1 MKHLTFLLLLM
12 IVVVAMSCSKETN
25 PFFSEWKTPFQVP
38 PFEQIKTE
46 HYMPAFE
53 KALALQKTE
62 VADIVNNTEQPTFV
76 NTIVAM
82 EKSGKLLT
90 KVSSVFYG
98 LKEANTNDDFN
109 KIAETLAP
117 IMSQHQDEIALNEK
131 LFEKIKTVYDN
142 KDNENLTAEELIVL
156 EKYYKGFV
164 RSGALLSNED
174 KEIVKGINK
183 ELSSLTLKF
192 GDNVLADNNKFEL
205 VITDKKELVGLTESV
220 IAMGKEAAEVKGYT
234 DSWVYTINRPSLY
247 PFLTYSEN
255 RELREKLFKGYI
267 NKGDNNNEFDNK
279 EIIKKIVNLRLKKAN
294 MLGYKTH
301 ADYVLENTMAKT
313 PAKVNELLMKIWKPA
328 LEKAKVEAYDLQ
340 QLVYKDGH
348 KFKLEA
354 WDWWFYAEKLKKE
367 KYGVDENMLRP
378 YFKMENVRQ
387 GAFDVATK
395 LWGITFTKLENIP
408 VYHED
413 VDAFEVQEKDGTHIG
428 VLYTDY
434 YPRASKRGGAWM
446 DAFRSQSNIKGNA
459 VSPVI
464 YNVGNFAKPS
474 GDTPS
479 LLSVDQVQ
487 TLFHEFGHALHGLLS
502 KCHYPRV
509 SGTSVPTDFVEFP
522 SQIME
527 NWAAD
532 PEVIKVFAKHY
543 QTGETI
549 PDDLLEKVR
558 KAGTFNMGFVTVEY
572 LAAALLDMDWH
583 TQTDYSNLDVNE
595 FENKSLSNI
604 GMIDEIVVRYRS
616 TYFQHIFAGGY
627 SAGYYSYIW
636 SGVLDTDG
644 FQAFKETGDLYDQ
657 KTAKLYRENVLEKG
671 GSEDA
676 MELYVKFRG
685 REPEPDALLEK
696 RGLK

>member
-1 MKHLTFLLLLM
+1 
-12 IVVVAMSCSKETN
+12 
-25 PFFSEWKTPFQVP
+25 
-38 PFEQIKTE
+38 
-46 HYMPAFE
+46 MPAYARGIE
-53 KALALQKTE
+53 EQKAEIA
-62 VADIVNNTEQPTFV
+62 AIINNTEQPSFV
-76 NTIVAM
+76 NTIVAI
-82 EKSGKLLT
+82 EKSGKLLS
-90 KVSSVFYG
+90 KVSNVFTG
-98 LKEANTNDDFN
+98 LKEANTNDEFN

-117 IMSQHQDEIALNEK
+117 IISQHEDEITLNEK
-131 LFEKIKTVYDN
+131 LFGKIKFVYDN
-142 KDNENLTAEELIVL
+142 KENENLTAEELTVL
-156 EKYYKGFV
+156 DKYYKDFV

-205 VITDKKELVGLTESV
+205 VITQKEDLVGLSES
-220 IAMGKEAAEVKGYT
+220 IILMGKEAAEERGYT
-234 DSWVYTINRPSLY
+234 DSWVYTIDRPSLY

-255 RELREKLFKGYI
+255 RKLREKLFKGYI
-267 NKGDNNNEFDNK
+267 NKGNNNNEFDNK
-279 EIIKKIVNLRLKKAN
+279 EIIRKILELRLKKAN

-313 PAKVNELLMKIWKPA
+313 PAKVNELLMKIWEPA
-328 LEKAKVEAYDLQ
+328 LEKAKVEVYDLQ
-340 QLVYKDGH
+340 QLIYKDGE

-395 LWGITFTKLENIP
+395 LWGITFKKLENIP
-408 VYHED
+408 IYHED
-413 VDAFEVQEKDGTHIG
+413 VEAFEVLEKDGTHIG

-434 YPRASKRGGAWM
+434 FPRASKRGGAWM
-446 DAFRSQSNIKGNA
+446 DSFRKQSNIQGNA
-459 VSPVI
+459 ISPVI

-474 GDTPS
+474 GDKPS
-479 LLSVDQVQ
+479 LLSIDQVQ
-487 TLFHEFGHALHGLLS
+487 TLFHEFGHGLHGLLS

-509 SGTSVPTDFVEFP
+509 SGTAVPRDFVEFP

-527 NWAAD
+527 NWAAE
-532 PEVIKVFAKHY
+532 PEVIKLFAKHY

-549 PDDLLEKVR
+549 PDDLLEKVK

-572 LAAALLDMDWH
+572 MSAALLDMDWH
-583 TQTDYSNLDVNE
+583 TQTDYSNIDVNK
-595 FENKSLSNI
+595 FENESLSKI
-604 GMIDEIVVRYRS
+604 GMIDEIVVRYKS

-627 SAGYYSYIW
+627 SSGYYSYIW

-657 KTAKLYRENVLEKG
+657 KTAKLYRENILEKG

-676 MELYVKFRG
+676 MGLYVKFRG
-685 REPEPDALLEK
+685 REPEPNALLEK

>member
-1 MKHLTFLLLLM
+1 MKKILFVGIILL
-12 IVVVAMSCSKETN
+12 ISTISCSQKNSN
-25 PFFSEWKTPFQVP
+25 PFLSDYDTPFGVP
-38 PFEQIKTE
+38 PFEKIKIE
-46 HYMPAFE
+46 HYMPAYE
-53 KALALQKTE
+53 RGIEEQKAEIA
-62 VADIVNNTEQPTFV
+62 AIINNTEQPSFV
-76 NTIVAM
+76 NTIVAI
-82 EKSGKLLT
+82 EKSGKLLS
-90 KVSSVFYG
+90 KVSNVFTG
-98 LKEANTNDDFN
+98 LKEANTNDEFN

-117 IMSQHQDEIALNEK
+117 IISQHEDEITLNEK
-131 LFEKIKTVYDN
+131 LFGKIKFVYDN
-142 KDNENLTAEELIVL
+142 KENENLTAEELTVL
-156 EKYYKGFV
+156 DKYYKDFV

-205 VITDKKELVGLTESV
+205 VITQKEDLVGLSES
-220 IAMGKEAAEVKGYT
+220 IILMGKEAAEERGYT
-234 DSWVYTINRPSLY
+234 DSWVYTIDRPSLY

-255 RELREKLFKGYI
+255 RKLREKLFKGYI
-267 NKGDNNNEFDNK
+267 NKGNNNNEFDNK
-279 EIIKKIVNLRLKKAN
+279 EIIRKILELRLKKAN

-313 PAKVNELLMKIWKPA
+313 PAKVNELLMKIWEPA
-328 LEKAKVEAYDLQ
+328 LEKAKVEVYDLQ
-340 QLVYKDGH
+340 QLIYKDGE

-395 LWGITFTKLENIP
+395 LWGITFKKLENIP
-408 VYHED
+408 IYHED
-413 VDAFEVQEKDGTHIG
+413 VEAFEVLEKDGTHIG

-434 YPRASKRGGAWM
+434 FPRASKRGGAWM
-446 DAFRSQSNIKGNA
+446 DSFRKQSNIQGNA
-459 VSPVI
+459 ISPVI

-474 GDTPS
+474 GDKPS
-479 LLSVDQVQ
+479 LLSIDQVQ
-487 TLFHEFGHALHGLLS
+487 TLFHEFGHGLHGLLS

-509 SGTSVPTDFVEFP
+509 SGTAVPRDFVEFP

-527 NWAAD
+527 NWAAE
-532 PEVIKVFAKHY
+532 PEVIKLFAKHY

-549 PDDLLEKVR
+549 PDDLLEKVK

-572 LAAALLDMDWH
+572 MSAALLDMDWH
-583 TQTDYSNLDVNE
+583 TQTDYSNIDVNK
-595 FENKSLSNI
+595 FENESLSKI
-604 GMIDEIVVRYRS
+604 GMIDEIVVRYKS

-627 SAGYYSYIW
+627 SSGYYSYIW

-657 KTAKLYRENVLEKG
+657 KTAKLYRENILEKG

-676 MELYVKFRG
+676 MGLYVKFRG
-685 REPEPDALLEK
+685 REPEPNALLEK